1 MMNELTPESLKYVPN
16 FPILENYSSIE
27 LFKYMTEFKNNYVP
41 ILKNLNME
49 KFGTKTSKKLF

>member
-1 MMNELTPESLKYVPN
+1 MMNELKPESMKYVPN

-49 KFGTKTSKKLF
+49 K